1 MENYHPFKSQD
12 AKEAY
17 LKLYD
22 ENAKLWPVHSEVK
35 MMDTSYGKTFVRI
48 SGPVDAPPLVLLH
61 GMGSNS
67 LMWLQN
73 IETLSKEYRTYAVDD
88 IYGNGKSI
96 YTKPIKDSNDFVN
109 WLDDLFNVLELDNN
123 INLMGMSYGGWQ
135 AGLYALKFP
144 DKLSKVILLAPAATV
159 LPVSS
164 AFGRKA
170 ILSMLPFRYFTKNL
184 IYWVMEDMV
193 KKDEKT
199 MKGVVDAMFL
209 ASRCF
214 KTRRPPEPTVFDDNE
229 WKSMEVPVLYVIGE
243 NEKIYSAQKAVQHL
257 NTVAPQIKTE
267 IIPGAGHDLVSV
279 QAKIVDEKVLEF
291 LKKP

>member
-12 AKEAY
+12 AKETY

-22 ENAKLWPVHSEVK
+22 ENAKLWPVPSEVK
-35 MMDTSYGKTFVRI
+35 MIDTSYGKTFVRI
-48 SGPVDAPPLVLLH
+48 SGPADAPPLVLLH
-61 GMGSNS
+61 GLGSNS

-73 IETLSKEYRTYAVDD
+73 IEHLSKDYRTYAVDD

-96 YTKPIKDSNDFVN
+96 YTKPIKDHNDFVN
-109 WLDDLFNVLELDNN
+109 WLDELFNVLELGNN

-135 AGLYALKFP
+135 AGMYALKFP

-193 KKDEKT
+193 KKDEKV
-199 MKGVVDAMFL
+199 MEGVVDSMFL
-209 ASRCF
+209 ASKSF
-214 KTRRPPEPTVFDDNE
+214 KTRRPPEPTVFEDNE
-229 WKSMEVPVLYVIGE
+229 WKNIEVPVLYVVGE
-243 NEKIYSAQKAVQHL
+243 NEKIYSAEKAVQHL
-257 NTVAPQIKTE
+257 NTVAPQVKTE
-267 IIPGAGHDLVSV
+267 IIPSAGHDLVSV

-291 LKKP
+291 LK